1 MKRILAI
8 TLSAC
13 MAAINA
19 SADRLWDEFVTP
31 PDDCRTKL
39 WWFHG
44 ETETTK
50 EGIDADLKAFKEKGV
65 GGVVFYDQIHGNAA
79 GAAESMSDEWWES
92 LKYAAMKARETGL
105 SFEVAASNGYVAGGP
120 WITPELSMKKT
131 VFIDTLVTVTH
142 AGPVT
147 IDMPYRGKHFKDIAT
162 VMFPDNEEYR
172 PLAFP
177 GGKLTVTS
185 NDTTVCLTP
194 DKVTEVNGISYTIT
208 PRGKGST
215 GSMNIPG
222 KPQERYFG
230 AKYMEYPPVG
240 QLEYST
246 DGRTWLAA
254 ADLLPVENNIG
265 HKARG
270 RSISFPAVSGKY
282 FRLRFHDWS
291 GGAPDYRQFTISD
304 ISLHRRDITDNLE
317 VKTGLRTEVTYPSV
331 QGGDKGAIA
340 SSSVRDISDR
350 INADGT
356 LSLHLDK
363 GTWRIIR
370 LGYTPTGAK
379 TKHGRKNLLGFETDV
394 MSAKAANVHYDNYF
408 KVILDTLRRAGCGP
422 QGMCMDSHEAG
433 TQNWTEGFEQTFSR
447 LNGYSLHPWIPAF
460 AGYIVD
466 SRQKTESMLLDFR
479 RAVSHTIAENFY
491 GTFAR
496 RCKSD
501 SVEYTSQGML
511 NILADNITGRG
522 KASKPQGEFWAY
534 QTNGNY
540 DCLDAASA
548 AHLYGRNIASGEAF
562 TDTPYD
568 ETWDRLLRIANIAY
582 CRGINEFAV
591 CASSYQ
597 PWDDRKYD
605 DSASSHPYVFHRHHP
620 QWESTRRFWDYQARC
635 AAMLRKGSPV
645 VDLCV
650 YIGDDAPL
658 KTFSYKLPEIPEGYN
673 FDVCTSDALLNRMS
687 TADGLINVTGGMS
700 YKAIIVQ
707 DRTHISPQAES
718 KLRKLSAQG
727 ATVIWCNKGETTE
740 DALAKAAIA
749 PDILIASDN
758 LPDSKV
764 LFFHRTTP
772 DEDIYFVYNH
782 SDSAY
787 SKESR
792 VRARFKTLEY
802 WRPATLERETIAT
815 DDNGTFSLN
824 LSPYESTFIIARRH

>member
-1 MKRILAI
+1 MKHILAV

-13 MAAINA
+13 IATINA

-65 GGVVFYDQIHGNAA
+65 GGVVFCDQIHGKAA

-147 IDMPYRGKHFKDIAT
+147 IDMPYGGKHFRDIAT

-185 NDTTVCLTP
+185 NDTTVCFTP

-222 KPQERYFG
+222 KPQERYLG

-254 ADLLPVENNIG
+254 
-265 HKARG
+265 
-270 RSISFPAVSGKY
+270 
-282 FRLRFHDWS
+282 
-291 GGAPDYRQFTISD
+291 
-304 ISLHRRDITDNLE
+304 
-317 VKTGLRTEVTYPSV
+317 
-331 QGGDKGAIA
+331 
-340 SSSVRDISDR
+340 
-350 INADGT
+350 
-356 LSLHLDK
+356 
-363 GTWRIIR
+363 
-370 LGYTPTGAK
+370 
-379 TKHGRKNLLGFETDV
+379 
-394 MSAKAANVHYDNYF
+394 
-408 KVILDTLRRAGCGP
+408 
-422 QGMCMDSHEAG
+422 
-433 TQNWTEGFEQTFSR
+433 
-447 LNGYSLHPWIPAF
+447 
-460 AGYIVD
+460 
-466 SRQKTESMLLDFR
+466 
-479 RAVSHTIAENFY
+479 
-491 GTFAR
+491 
-496 RCKSD
+496 
-501 SVEYTSQGML
+501 
-511 NILADNITGRG
+511 
-522 KASKPQGEFWAY
+522 
-534 QTNGNY
+534 
-540 DCLDAASA
+540 
-548 AHLYGRNIASGEAF
+548 
-562 TDTPYD
+562 
-568 ETWDRLLRIANIAY
+568 
-582 CRGINEFAV
+582 
-591 CASSYQ
+591 
-597 PWDDRKYD
+597 
-605 DSASSHPYVFHRHHP
+605 
-620 QWESTRRFWDYQARC
+620 
-635 AAMLRKGSPV
+635 
-645 VDLCV
+645 
-650 YIGDDAPL
+650 
-658 KTFSYKLPEIPEGYN
+658 
-673 FDVCTSDALLNRMS
+673 
-687 TADGLINVTGGMS
+687 ADGLINVTGGMS

-718 KLRKLSAQG
+718 KLRQLSAQG
-727 ATVIWCNKGETTE
+727 ATVIWCNKGEAPETT
-740 DALAKAAIA
+740 LAKAAIA
-749 PDILIASDN
+749 PDIHIASDN
-758 LPDSKV
+758 LPHSKV
-764 LFFHRTTP
+764 LFFHRTAP
-772 DEDIYFVYNH
+772 DEEIYFVYNH

-824 LSPYESTFIIARRH
+824 LSPYESTFIIARRR